1 MPLARRPPLGENRP
15 SSKGRRLAMRIPPIL
30 ACLIAAAVIGVAV
43 PASAQERPGG
53 LAPTPNGTPPL
64 GGPVFLNPA
73 QPGPGIPRDDIL
85 DVMVRRTLLTF
96 NDANM
101 TANYEVLSAV
111 LHPEFRQQVPAA
123 RLAEIFKAFRDNKID
138 IAPLRAHQTVFTES
152 PSNDSN
158 GLLLAKGPLETRPWR
173 TTFDLVWR
181 RDGDRWWLW
190 KINVRVRPPG
200 Q

>member
-1 MPLARRPPLGENRP
+1 MKRR
-15 SSKGRRLAMRIPPIL
+15 A
-30 ACLIAAAVIGVAV
+30 
-43 PASAQERPGG
+43 
-53 LAPTPNGTPPL
+53 
-64 GGPVFLNPA
+64 
-73 QPGPGIPRDDIL
+73 
-85 DVMVRRTLLTF
+85 TF

-138 IAPLRAHQTVFTES
+138 IAPLLAHKTVFTES
-152 PSNDSN
+152 PSIDSN
-158 GLLLAKGPLETRPWR
+158 GLLLAKGHLETRPWR
-173 TTFDLVWR
+173 TTFDLAWR

>member
-1 MPLARRPPLGENRP
+1 
-15 SSKGRRLAMRIPPIL
+15 MRISPIFARL
-30 ACLIAAAVIGVAV
+30 VAALVIGAAV

-85 DVMVRRTLLTF
+85 DVMVRRALLTF

-138 IAPLRAHQTVFTES
+138 IAPLLAHKTVFTES
-152 PSNDSN
+152 PSIDSN
-158 GLLLAKGPLETRPWR
+158 GLLLAKGHLETRPWR
-173 TTFDLVWR
+173 TTFDLAWR